1 MKAPGVSKHLQPVSP
16 HVTGHAS
23 FTPDLAQR
31 TAVLFF
37 PTNLQCF
44 FFVDV
49 YWNFSWTSWQRLEDV
64 GVATG
69 FATGFATGLGTGLP
83 VGLDVTGLRVGFAV
97 TGVRVG
103 LDVTG
108 LRVGLDVTGLRVGLD
123 VTGLRVGLDP
133 PDCPP
138 PHTQQASFAVCPK
151 FSKSFPISAH
161 LLSTSPYHSQVYVSP
176 S

>member
-1 MKAPGVSKHLQPVSP
+1 MSKHLQPVP
-16 HVTGHAS
+16 HVTGHDS
-23 FTPDLAQR
+23 STPGFPQR
-31 TAVLFF
+31 TSVLNL
-37 PTNLQCF
+37 PTYLQCF

-83 VGLDVTGLRVGFAV
+83 VGLDVTGLRVGFA
-97 TGVRVG
+97 
-103 LDVTG
+103 VTG